1 MANYG
6 GRMGMGPTARAN
18 VGIKGGARARNMKK
32 SQKATTFKNCATCPT
47 PAACRRAGKC
57 LKKRMMGQR

>member
-6 GRMGMGPTARAN
+6 GKKTMRSPMITGKPKRVTPDQKKRMKVP
-18 VGIKGGARARNMKK
+18 
-32 SQKATTFKNCATCPT
+32 TFKNCASCPT
-47 PAACRRAGKC
+47 PAACRRAGRC

>member
-6 GRMGMGPTARAN
+6 GNKAMRSAMMGGKKMTPDQKKRM
-18 VGIKGGARARNMKK
+18 
-32 SQKATTFKNCATCPT
+32 KAPTFKNCATCPT

-57 LKKRMMGQR
+57 LKKRMMGRR